1 MDYSVLHYNSRNTF
15 VLKIHFSNKED
26 GKLKVR
32 CWSLSEEGKDGRI
45 FKGKSGRVVTLFS
58 EHNSKGNS

>member
-1 MDYSVLHYNSRNTF
+1 MKTSSQNFRKQFHGTGPRINIVYSALCHNRNNV

-32 CWSLSEEGKDGRI
+32 DWSLSE
-45 FKGKSGRVVTLFS
+45 KGEL
-58 EHNSKGNS
+58 